1 MATYD
6 NYFTLSTVI
15 DALKSFVLEEVF
27 VIKRSIQDI
36 KENKYK
42 NKNLYF
48 PKEIPKK
55 KLKVTQK

>member
-1 MATYD
+1 MVTCD

-55 KLKVTQK
+55 KLKVTQT